1 MISSGVSRGRE
12 TATSRVRWWSAQR
25 TLVKITASLLST
37 TGITALLG
45 LVFWWLAARTLSVA
59 AVGYGAAAVSAL
71 MLVGTFGMAGLNTVL
86 LGQLA
91 RRPPDAAGLL
101 TAALYASGL
110 ISAAFAGGFLLVGSE
125 FVPRVAHLYYGA
137 EAGLF
142 VAGAALTGATLVLDE
157 ALLGLLGGSV
167 QLWRNATFAAA
178 KLAALAGLA
187 MLWHVWAGISILLA
201 WIVGTALSILPAM
214 VLLARQ
220 GVRLTAAPQWRALRR
235 LGRASVSNTWLNTAL
250 QVPRLTLP
258 ILVTWLLSAP
268 SGGAFYVAWSI
279 ATLTSLVPTHL
290 TTALFAVGAADPRG
304 LAAKVRFTLRTCL
317 LGGLV
322 GVPVVILA
330 AHPLLRLFGPAYATR
345 ATLPLQVLAV
355 GYFGAVLKAHFIALC
370 RIFKRTTLA
379 AVFAS
384 AGNVVR
390 LAAAVAGALVGGLI
404 GLSVALVAVMCAEGL
419 VLSPVVWAALRGQM
433 PVRRAHRA
441 PSPSGK
447 HRPSPPSRNREVESV
462 PQRPAGSRPI
472 RVCYHIQTHTRPEQV
487 PRLVGVIKRG
497 SPGSAVL
504 ISHDVAGPPLDVRQL
519 EAMPGVHVFVHAGG
533 YGGFSHIDRFFAAV
547 DWLEEHGVEY
557 DWLEII
563 TGQDFPL
570 RPIAE
575 IERAI
580 AELDADGYLLYAP
593 IFPDRTPPGADQGAA
608 PGFELCIPRD
618 AFMRYGCR
626 SWRFGRPTPAKQRW
640 LRPLM
645 ALNFVQPWVR
655 LSLAYSTIGI
665 RRHRTVFSDDF
676 IGYGGW
682 FFSTLA
688 KPCVRYVRDFAR
700 DNPEMVAFFRTVL
713 GPEEAFLQTVLVN
726 SGKFRFEPDSKR
738 YIDMSQSRNNH
749 SKKLGVVD
757 LDLMLASGAHW
768 ARKFDRAYDAEVLD
782 ILERH
787 ITGLDV

>member
-1 MISSGVSRGRE
+1 MSSLRVGRGRGA
-12 TATSRVRWWSAQR
+12 ATSRARWWSAQP
-25 TLVKITASLLST
+25 TLVKTTASLLST

-59 AVGYGAAAVSAL
+59 ALGYGSAAVSAL

-101 TAALYASGL
+101 TAALCASGL
-110 ISAAFAGGFLLVGSE
+110 ISAGLAGGFLLIGTE
-125 FVPRVAHLYYGA
+125 FVPRAAHLYSGA
-137 EAGLF
+137 EAALF
-142 VAGAALTGATLVLDE
+142 IVGAALTGVTLVLDE

-167 QLWRNATFAAA
+167 QLWRNATFAVA
-178 KLAALAGLA
+178 KLAALAGLV
-187 MLWHVWAGISILLA
+187 MLWHEWKGTSILLA
-201 WIVGTALSILPAM
+201 WIVGTALSMLPAM
-214 VLLARQ
+214 VLLARR

-235 LGRASVSNTWLNTAL
+235 LGRASVSNTWLNNTL
-250 QVPRLTLP
+250 QVPRLALP

-268 SGGAFYVAWSI
+268 SGGAFYIAWSI
-279 ATLTSLVPTHL
+279 AILMSLVPTHL

-304 LAAKVRFTLRTCL
+304 LAAKARFTLRICL

-322 GVPVVILA
+322 GVPVVVLC
-330 AHPLLRLFGPAYATR
+330 AHQLLRLFGSAYATR

-355 GYFGAVLKAHFIALC
+355 GYFGSVLKAHFIALC
-370 RIFKRTTLA
+370 RIFERTTLA

-390 LAAAVAGALVGGLI
+390 LAAAVAGALVGGLV

-419 VLSPVVWAALRGQM
+419 VVSPVVWAALHGRM
-433 PVRRAHRA
+433 PVRRAHRV
-441 PSPSGK
+441 
-447 HRPSPPSRNREVESV
+447 HRQTGTTGRPPPSRNREGESM
-462 PQRPAGSRPI
+462 PGRPARSRPV

-487 PRLVGVIKRG
+487 TRLVEVIKQG

-504 ISHDVAGPPLDVRQL
+504 ISHDAAGAPLDVMRL
-519 EAMPGVHVFVHAGG
+519 EAMPGVHVLVHAGG

-557 DWLEII
+557 DWLENI

-580 AELDADGYLLYAP
+580 AELDVDGYLLYAP
-593 IFPDRTPPGADQGAA
+593 IFPDRTPPGADHGAA
-608 PGFELCIPRD
+608 PGFEFCIPRD

-626 SWRFGRPTPAKQRW
+626 SWWFGRPTPAKQRW

-645 ALNFVQPWVR
+645 ALNFTQPWVR
-655 LSLAYSTIGI
+655 LSLAYCTIGL
-665 RRHRTVFSDDF
+665 RRRRTVFSDDF

-682 FFSTLA
+682 FFCTLSE
-688 KPCVRYVRDFAR
+688 PCVRYVRDFAR
-700 DNPEMVAFFRTVL
+700 DNPEIVAFFRTVL
-713 GPEEAFLQTVLVN
+713 GPEEVFLQTVLVN

-749 SKKLGVVD
+749 SKKLGVAD

-768 ARKFDRAYDAEVLD
+768 ARKFDRVYDAEVLD

-787 ITGLDV
+787 IHGV